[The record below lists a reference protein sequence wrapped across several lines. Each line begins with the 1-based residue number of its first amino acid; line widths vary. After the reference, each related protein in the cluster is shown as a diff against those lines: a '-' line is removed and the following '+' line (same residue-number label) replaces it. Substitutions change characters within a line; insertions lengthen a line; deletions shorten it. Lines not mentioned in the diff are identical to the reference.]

1 MKDNIIKNHL
11 QRYFWFV
18 IGVMIISFG
27 VALITK
33 AGLGTSPISSIP
45 YVLSL
50 QFPFTLGQ
58 FIFIIN
64 MFFILA
70 QFILLKKDFEPIQFL
85 QIFENVI
92 FSVCVDISMN
102 LLNWLTIDNFIV
114 GLFSLLIGCCLL
126 ALGIAIEVAP
136 DVLVIPPEG
145 IVRVITTIVNKKF
158 GTIKVIFDVTL
169 VSIAV
174 ILSFLFFGK
183 LNGLGLGTI
192 ISAIIVGHI
201 VNFINQKFLLISYIK
216 TLVNQK
222 EDCESREDLAIQFEA
237 LER

>member
-1 MKDNIIKNHL
+1 MA
-11 QRYFWFV
+11 
-18 IGVMIISFG
+18 FG
-27 VALITK
+27 VAFSIE
-33 AGLGTSPISSIP
+33 ANLGTSPISSIP

-70 QFILLKKDFEPIQFL
+70 QFILLKKDFELIQFL
-85 QIFENVI
+85 QIFANVI

-222 EDCESREDLAIQFEA
+222 EDCESREDLVIQFEA

>member
-1 MKDNIIKNHL
+1 MKDNIMKNHL
-11 QRYFWFV
+11 QRYFWFI
-18 IGVMIISFG
+18 IGVIIISFG

-33 AGLGTSPISSIP
+33 AGLGTSPISSIS

-58 FIFIIN
+58 FTFLIN
-64 MFFILA
+64 MIFILA
-70 QFILLKKDFEPIQFL
+70 QFILLKKDFEPIQLL
-85 QIFENVI
+85 QIIANMI
-92 FSVCVDISMN
+92 FSVCIDISMN
-102 LLNWLTIDNFIV
+102 LLSWLTIDNFVVRLIA
-114 GLFSLLIGCCLL
+114 LLIGCALL

-136 DVLVIPPEG
+136 DVIVIPPEG
-145 IVRVITTIVNKKF
+145 IVRVISTKLKKKF

-169 VSIAV
+169 VSVAV

-183 LNGLGLGTI
+183 LSGLGLGTI

-216 TLVNQK
+216 ALVNQK
-222 EDCESREDLAIQFEA
+222 EDCQINENLTI
-237 LER
+237 

>member
-1 MKDNIIKNHL
+1 MKDNIMKNYL
-11 QRYFWFV
+11 QRYFWFI
-18 IGVMIISFG
+18 IGVIIISFG

-70 QFILLKKDFEPIQFL
+70 QFIFLKKDFEPIQFL
-85 QIFENVI
+85 QIFANVI

-158 GTIKVIFDVTL
+158 GTIKVVFDVTL

-222 EDCESREDLAIQFEA
+222 EDCESREDLAVEFEV

>member
-85 QIFENVI
+85 QIFANVI

>member
-70 QFILLKKDFEPIQFL
+70 QFIFLKKDFEPIQFL
-85 QIFENVI
+85 QIFANVI

-158 GTIKVIFDVTL
+158 GTIKVVFDVTL

-192 ISAIIVGHI
+192 ISAIIVGYI
-201 VNFINQKFLLISYIK
+201 VNLLNKKFLLISYIK
-216 TLVNQK
+216 TLVNQEK
-222 EDCESREDLAIQFEA
+222 ENCQPNENLTV
-237 LER
+237 